1 MEIGAIT
8 GYIDVAQLVLYLF
21 WIFFF
26 RLVLYL
32 HQEGKREGYP
42 LESDRRGGVPIIGFP
57 ELPEPK
63 TFKLINGRTVTV
75 PHSNERDDLAIE
87 PMARFPGAPMVPTG
101 NPMVDGV
108 GAASYAMREDT
119 PDMTLEGEAKIVPL
133 RAASDFSVDKGDPD
147 PRGMTVVDAKG
158 SPAGKVVDI
167 WVDKSEMIFRYI
179 EVEADANQ
187 ARVLVPMTLL
197 RVDAAAGKVKLASIS
212 HEHLGEAPKTKQPD
226 TVTLLEEDKI
236 CGYFGGG
243 HQFAFPD
250 RSEALI

>member
-21 WIFFF
+21 WIFFI

-32 HQEGKREGYP
+32 HQESKREGYP
-42 LESDRRGGVPIIGFP
+42 LVSDRAGGVPIVGFP
-57 ELPEPK
+57 GMPEPK
-63 TFKLINGRTVTV
+63 TFKLINGGTVTV
-75 PHSNERDDLAIE
+75 PHNNERTDLAIE
-87 PMARFPGAPMVPTG
+87 PMAKFPGAPMVPTG

-108 GAASYAMREDT
+108 GAASYAMREDS

-147 PRGMTVVDAKG
+147 PRGMTVVDATGK
-158 SPAGKVVDI
+158 PAGKVVDI

-179 EVEADANQ
+179 EVVADSNQ
-187 ARVLVPMTLL
+187 IRVLVPMTLL
-197 RVDAAAGKVKLASIS
+197 RIDAKAGTVKLASIS
-212 HEHLGEAPKTKQPD
+212 HEHLGEAPRIKHPD

-243 HQFAFPD
+243 HQFAFPG
-250 RSEALI
+250 RSEAWV